1 MSTTPQAMQFASPD
15 DGEELARAEI
25 YGLLA
30 HLFVAPPTAELLE
43 QLKVAPTE
51 APAPGGLLEGAWSE
65 VVAAAR
71 RLSADEIA
79 AEYDA
84 LFQGIGKPDIFL
96 YASWHLAGAINDK
109 PLVELRDDLRSLGLE
124 RAEGV
129 SETEDHLASLCEVM
143 RFLIAGDDA
152 EICNLEQQRRFFR
165 IHLQTWVEA
174 LCSAIDAHPRA
185 DFYRAV
191 AGFTAGFVQVEA
203 QGFDLID

>member
-191 AGFTAGFVQVEA
+191 AGFVQVEA